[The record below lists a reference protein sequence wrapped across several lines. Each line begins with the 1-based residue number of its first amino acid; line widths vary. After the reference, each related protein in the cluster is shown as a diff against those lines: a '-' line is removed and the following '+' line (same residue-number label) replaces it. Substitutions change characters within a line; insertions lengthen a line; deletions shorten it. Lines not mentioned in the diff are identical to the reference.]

1 MNYYHQ
7 IYLSTAELPAD
18 WNQVAQSSIFLQTD
32 YLKALEESRPTN
44 LTISYVGI
52 FQDTELIAAAFIQQ
66 IDLNQLETFGVR
78 DNGLKIIIRDFLFK
92 NYAGKLLIVGN
103 NMLTGQHAIACRPDI
118 SQASIL
124 SYLKVRVCK
133 EYPNQHLEIF
143 KDFPAEELNFFSGS
157 SFDKS
162 LRFTSQPSMFLSLA
176 ESWEKEKDYV
186 EALTKKYRDQYKRAR
201 KKADGIEKRQLNL
214 TEIIELES
222 RIYELYLHVA
232 QNAPFNTFFL
242 AKNHFS
248 CLKENM
254 GESFRFFAYF
264 EEGKLIGF
272 NTLFQH
278 DELLET
284 YFLGYDPSIQKDKML
299 YLNMLYDM
307 VGCAIVN
314 GFKHI
319 QFGRTAMEIKSSIGA
334 IPVNMYGLMEH
345 NTPLI
350 NSYLD
355 KIFRFLEPEVTWTQ
369 RHPFKEKS

>member
-1 MNYYHQ
+1 LNYYHQ

-78 DNGLKIIIRDFLFK
+78 DSGMKIIIRDFLFK

-118 SQASIL
+118 SQTSIL
-124 SYLKVRVCK
+124 SYLKERVCK
-133 EYPNQHLEIF
+133 EYLNQHLEIF

-176 ESWEKEKDYV
+176 ESWIKENDYV
-186 EALTKKYRDQYKRAR
+186 DALSKKYRDQYKRAR
-201 KKADGIEKRQLNL
+201 KKADGIEKRQLNH

-232 QNAPFNTFFL
+232 KNAPFNTFFL

-334 IPVNMYGLMEH
+334 VPVNMYGLMEH

-355 KIFRFLEPEVTWTQ
+355 KIFRFLEPEVTWKQ
-369 RHPFKEKS
+369 RHPFK

>member
-18 WNQVAQSSIFLQTD
+18 WNQVAQSSIFLQKD

-52 FQDTELIAAAFIQQ
+52 FQDTELIASAFIQQ

-103 NMLTGQHAIACRPDI
+103 NMLTGQHAIAIRPDI
-118 SQASIL
+118 SHASIL
-124 SYLKVRVCK
+124 SYLKERVCK

-143 KDFPAEELNFFSGS
+143 KDFPTEELNFFSGS

-186 EALTKKYRDQYKRAR
+186 KALTKKYRDQYKRAR

-222 RIYELYLHVA
+222 RIYELYFHVA
-232 QNAPFNTFFL
+232 KNAPFNTFFL
-242 AKNHFS
+242 VKNHFS

-350 NSYLD
+350 NRYLD

>member
-1 MNYYHQ
+1 LNYYHQ
-7 IYLSTAELPAD
+7 IYLSTVELPAD

-66 IDLNQLETFGVR
+66 IDLIQLETFGVR
-78 DNGLKIIIRDFLFK
+78 DSGLKIIIRDFLFK

-124 SYLKVRVCK
+124 SYLKERVCK

-222 RIYELYLHVA
+222 RIYELYFHVA
-232 QNAPFNTFFL
+232 KNAPFNTFFL
-242 AKNHFS
+242 VKNHFS

-254 GESFRFFAYF
+254 GESFRFCAYF

>member
-78 DNGLKIIIRDFLFK
+78 DSGLKIIIRDFLFK

-124 SYLKVRVCK
+124 TYLKERVCK

-143 KDFPAEELNFFSGS
+143 KDFPAEELSFFSGS

-222 RIYELYLHVA
+222 RIYELYFHVA
-232 QNAPFNTFFL
+232 KNAPFNTFFL
-242 AKNHFS
+242 VKNHFS
-248 CLKENM
+248 CLEENM

>member
-1 MNYYHQ
+1 M
-7 IYLSTAELPAD
+7 
-18 WNQVAQSSIFLQTD
+18 
-32 YLKALEESRPTN
+32 KALEESRPTN

-52 FQDTELIAAAFIQQ
+52 FQDTELVAVAFMQQ

-78 DNGLKIIIRDFLFK
+78 DNGLKIKIRDFLFK

-103 NMLTGQHAIACRPDI
+103 NMLTGQHAIACRPEI
-118 SQASIL
+118 SPKIIL
-124 SYLKVRVCK
+124 SYLKEKVCK

-143 KDFPAEELNFFSGS
+143 KDFPTEELPDFSGS
-157 SFDKS
+157 SFDRS
-162 LRFTSQPSMFLSLA
+162 LRFTSQPSMFLTLENGWA
-176 ESWEKEKDYV
+176 KEKDYV
-186 EALTKKYRDQYKRAR
+186 DALSKKYRDQYKRAR
-201 KKADGIEKRQLNL
+201 KKASGIEKRQLNL

-222 RIYELYLHVA
+222 RIYELYVHVA
-232 QNAPFNTFFL
+232 KNAPFNTFFL

-284 YFLGYDPSIQKDKML
+284 YFLGYDPSIQKEKML

-334 IPVNMYGLMEH
+334 VPVNMYGLMEH

-350 NSYLD
+350 NKYLD
-355 KIFRFLEPEVTWTQ
+355 KIFRFLEPEVYWTQ
-369 RHPFKEKS
+369 RHPFKSSD

>member
-1 MNYYHQ
+1 LNYYHQ

-66 IDLNQLETFGVR
+66 IDLIQLETFGVR
-78 DNGLKIIIRDFLFK
+78 DSGLKIIIRDFLFK

-124 SYLKVRVCK
+124 SYLKERVCK

-222 RIYELYLHVA
+222 RIYELYFHVA
-232 QNAPFNTFFL
+232 KNAPFNTFFL
-242 AKNHFS
+242 VKNHFS

-264 EEGKLIGF
+264 DEGKLIGF

>member
-66 IDLNQLETFGVR
+66 IDLIQLETFGVR
-78 DNGLKIIIRDFLFK
+78 DSGLKIIIRDFLFK

-124 SYLKVRVCK
+124 SYLKERVCK

-222 RIYELYLHVA
+222 RIYELYFHVA
-232 QNAPFNTFFL
+232 KNAPFNTFFL
-242 AKNHFS
+242 VKNHFS

-264 EEGKLIGF
+264 DEGKLIGF

>member
-1 MNYYHQ
+1 LNYYHQ
-7 IYLSTAELPAD
+7 IYQSTAELPAQ
-18 WNQVAQSSIFLQTD
+18 WNEVAQSSIFLQTD
-32 YLKALEESRPTN
+32 FLRALEESRPTN

-52 FQDTELIAAAFIQQ
+52 FQDTELVAVAFIQQ

-78 DNGLKIIIRDFLFK
+78 DSGLKIIIRDFLFK

-124 SYLKVRVCK
+124 TYLKERVCK
-133 EYPNQHLEIF
+133 EYSDQHLEIF
-143 KDFPAEELNFFSGS
+143 KDFPEEELPNFADS

-162 LRFTSQPSMFLSLA
+162 LRFTSQPSMFLTLS
-176 ESWEKEKDYV
+176 EDWKKEKDYV
-186 EALTKKYRDQYKRAR
+186 DALSKKYRDQYKRAR
-201 KKADGIEKRQLNL
+201 KKAEGIEKRQLEL
-214 TEIIELES
+214 PEILELES
-222 RIYELYLHVA
+222 RIYDLYAHVA
-232 QNAPFNTFFL
+232 RNAPFNTFFL

-248 CLKENM
+248 SLKKNM

-264 EEGKLIGF
+264 KEGKLIGF

-284 YFLGYDPSIQKDKML
+284 YFLGYDPSIQKEKML

-334 IPVNMYGLMEH
+334 VPVNMYGLMEH

-350 NSYLD
+350 NRFLD
-355 KIFRFLEPEVTWTQ
+355 KIFRFLEPEVSWIQ
-369 RHPFKEKS
+369 RHPFKEIP

>member
-1 MNYYHQ
+1 LNYYHQ

-18 WNQVAQSSIFLQTD
+18 WNQVARSSIFLQTD

-44 LTISYVGI
+44 LAISYVGI
-52 FQDTELIAAAFIQQ
+52 FQETELVAAAFIQQ

-78 DNGLKIIIRDFLFK
+78 DSGLKIIIRDFLFK

-118 SQASIL
+118 SQASVL
-124 SYLKVRVCK
+124 SYLKERVCK

-143 KDFPAEELNFFSGS
+143 KDFPAEELSFFSGS
-157 SFDKS
+157 SFDNS

-176 ESWEKEKDYV
+176 ESWVKEKDYV
-186 EALTKKYRDQYKRAR
+186 DALSKKYRDQYKRAR

-222 RIYELYLHVA
+222 RIYELYLHIA

-248 CLKENM
+248 SLKKNM

-334 IPVNMYGLMEH
+334 VPVNMYGLMEH

>member
-66 IDLNQLETFGVR
+66 IELNQLETFGVR
-78 DNGLKIIIRDFLFK
+78 DSGLKIIIRDFLFK

-124 SYLKVRVCK
+124 SYLKERVCK

-157 SFDKS
+157 NFDKS

-222 RIYELYLHVA
+222 RIYALYVHVA
-232 QNAPFNTFFL
+232 KNAPFNTFFL

-369 RHPFKEKS
+369 RHPFKENS

>member
-78 DNGLKIIIRDFLFK
+78 DSGLKIIIRDFLFK

-124 SYLKVRVCK
+124 SYLKERVCK

-143 KDFPAEELNFFSGS
+143 KDFPTEELNFFSGS

-222 RIYELYLHVA
+222 RIYELYFHVA
-232 QNAPFNTFFL
+232 KNAPFNTFFL
-242 AKNHFS
+242 VKNHFS

-350 NSYLD
+350 NRYLD

-369 RHPFKEKS
+369 RHPFKENS

>member
-78 DNGLKIIIRDFLFK
+78 DSGLKIKIRDFLFK

-124 SYLKVRVCK
+124 SYLKERVCK

-143 KDFPAEELNFFSGS
+143 KDFPAEELSFFSGS
-157 SFDKS
+157 SFDKC

-222 RIYELYLHVA
+222 RIYALYVHVA
-232 QNAPFNTFFL
+232 KNAPFNTFFL

-248 CLKENM
+248 SLKKNM

-369 RHPFKEKS
+369 RHPFKENS

>member
-7 IYLSTAELPAD
+7 IYQSTAELPAQ
-18 WNQVAQSSIFLQTD
+18 WNEVAQSSIFLQTD
-32 YLKALEESRPTN
+32 FLRALEESRPTN

-52 FQDTELIAAAFIQQ
+52 FQDTELVAVAFIQQ

-78 DNGLKIIIRDFLFK
+78 DSGLKIIIRDFLFK

-124 SYLKVRVCK
+124 TYLKERVCK
-133 EYPNQHLEIF
+133 EYSDQHLEIF
-143 KDFPAEELNFFSGS
+143 KDFPEEELPNFADS

-162 LRFTSQPSMFLSLA
+162 LRFTSQPSMFLTLS
-176 ESWEKEKDYV
+176 EDWKKEKDYV
-186 EALTKKYRDQYKRAR
+186 DALSKKYRDQYKRAR
-201 KKADGIEKRQLNL
+201 KKAEGIEKRQLEL
-214 TEIIELES
+214 PEILELES
-222 RIYELYLHVA
+222 RIYDLYAHVA
-232 QNAPFNTFFL
+232 RNAPFNTFFL

-248 CLKENM
+248 SLKKNM

-284 YFLGYDPSIQKDKML
+284 YFLGYDPSIQKEKML

-334 IPVNMYGLMEH
+334 IPVKMYGLMEH

-350 NSYLD
+350 NRYLD
-355 KIFRFLEPEVTWTQ
+355 KIFRFLEPEVSWTQ
-369 RHPFKEKS
+369 RHPFKS

>member
-52 FQDTELIAAAFIQQ
+52 FQETELVAAAFIQQ

-78 DNGLKIIIRDFLFK
+78 DSGLKIIIRDFLFK

-124 SYLKVRVCK
+124 SYLKERVCK

-222 RIYELYLHVA
+222 RIYALYVHVA
-232 QNAPFNTFFL
+232 KNAPFNTFFL

-334 IPVNMYGLMEH
+334 VPVNMYGLMEH

-350 NSYLD
+350 NRYLD

-369 RHPFKEKS
+369 RHPFKENS

>member
-66 IDLNQLETFGVR
+66 IDLIQLETFGVR
-78 DNGLKIIIRDFLFK
+78 DSGLKIIIRDFLFK

-124 SYLKVRVCK
+124 SYLKERVCK

-157 SFDKS
+157 NFDKS

-201 KKADGIEKRQLNL
+201 KKAYGIEKRQLNL

-222 RIYELYLHVA
+222 RIYELYFHVA
-232 QNAPFNTFFL
+232 KNAPFNTFFL
-242 AKNHFS
+242 VKNHFS

>member
-78 DNGLKIIIRDFLFK
+78 DSGLKIIIRDFLFK

-124 SYLKVRVCK
+124 SYLKERVCK

-143 KDFPAEELNFFSGS
+143 KDFPAEELSFFSGS

-176 ESWEKEKDYV
+176 ESWLKEKDYV
-186 EALTKKYRDQYKRAR
+186 DALSKKYRDQYKRAR

-248 CLKENM
+248 SLKKNL

-350 NSYLD
+350 NRYLD

>member
-52 FQDTELIAAAFIQQ
+52 FQETELVAAAFIQQ

-78 DNGLKIIIRDFLFK
+78 DSGLKIIIRDFLFK

-124 SYLKVRVCK
+124 SYLKERVCK

-176 ESWEKEKDYV
+176 ESWGKEKDYV

-222 RIYELYLHVA
+222 RIYALYVHVA
-232 QNAPFNTFFL
+232 KNAPFNTFFL

-334 IPVNMYGLMEH
+334 VPVNMYGLMEH

-350 NSYLD
+350 NRYLD

-369 RHPFKEKS
+369 RHPFKENS